1 MASEP
6 ASVREVGKRTSRTS
20 TPVIVMST
28 ARTVPSERM
37 STATIE
43 SRSPQDQSDVV
54 VTAPA
59 ADRDAVASAFARA
72 REAQREWARTAL
84 GGADALSAAAAALDA
99 AKDEVVGLM
108 VREVG
113 KPLTEAVGEHARA
126 VRILRSHAQAAL
138 DPDGETYPAAPPTD
152 PRTLLASR
160 RRPRGVAGLIT
171 PWNFPIAIPLWKA
184 APALAFGNAVVLK
197 PSPEATALALRLG
210 ELLAPAL
217 PDHLFQVLPGGAT
230 TGKAVLE
237 RVDCMSFTGSVTV
250 GHQVAV
256 AATERGIPSQAEMG
270 GLNASIVLPDADA
283 ERAATVIAG
292 AAMGYAGQKCT
303 ATSRAIVVGD
313 PGRFTEAL
321 VAAVRGLPVGDPAE
335 QGTVV
340 GPLITDQARRRGV
353 QAAEEAGTGG
363 GRLLTGGA
371 APDRTG
377 WFVAPTLVD
386 GIATDARL
394 AQEEVFGP
402 IAVLL
407 AAGDE
412 EEAVRIAN
420 GVRYGL
426 VSSVFTGDLDRALR
440 LAARLDT
447 GLIRVNAPTSGV
459 DYLAPFGGEKASSYG
474 PREQGKAARDF
485 YTSVRTIT
493 IAGAGDVTE
502 RARSRTDRTALRM

>member
-1 MASEP
+1 MRVE
-6 ASVREVGKRTSRTS
+6 
-20 TPVIVMST
+20 
-28 ARTVPSERM
+28 ARQV
-37 STATIE
+37 ALQ
-43 SRSPQDQSDVV
+43 SRSPQRPEDLLIEVEEADAAAVDQAVGLARGAARRWAA
-54 VTAPA
+54 APA
-59 ADRDAVASAFARA
+59 LQRSAALVAA
-72 REAQREWARTAL
+72 
-84 GGADALSAAAAALDA
+84 ADALAGAAAELTD
-99 AKDEVVGLM
+99 LM

-113 KPLTEAVGEHARA
+113 KPLTEAGAEVSRGVG
-126 VRILRSHAQAAL
+126 ILRYYAQQAL
-138 DPDGETYPAAPPTD
+138 DPDGETYPGPHPSA
-152 PRTLLASR
+152 LLLSR

-210 ELLAPAL
+210 ELLAAAL
-217 PDHLFQVLPGGAT
+217 PDHLFQVLPGGAA
-230 TGKAVLE
+230 TGRAVLE

-313 PGRFTEAL
+313 PDPGRFTEAL

-340 GPLITDQARRRGV
+340 GPLITDQARRRVV
-353 QAAEEAGTGG
+353 QAAEEAVANG

-407 AAGDE
+407 AAADE

-440 LAARLDT
+440 LADRLDT

-474 PREQGKAARDF
+474 PREQGKAARDL
-485 YTSVRTIT
+485 YTSTRTIT
-493 IAGAGDVTE
+493 ILPQEG
-502 RARSRTDRTALRM
+502 